1 MADPRDRQIKY
12 MLILEQLVMPESK
25 KKKKNVFKDSR
36 DLSKEN
42 RNQLEEAHTGQIGTS
57 KQKTK

>member
-1 MADPRDRQIKY
+1 
-12 MLILEQLVMPESK
+12 MPESK
-25 KKKKNVFKDSR
+25 KKKKNVFKGSR